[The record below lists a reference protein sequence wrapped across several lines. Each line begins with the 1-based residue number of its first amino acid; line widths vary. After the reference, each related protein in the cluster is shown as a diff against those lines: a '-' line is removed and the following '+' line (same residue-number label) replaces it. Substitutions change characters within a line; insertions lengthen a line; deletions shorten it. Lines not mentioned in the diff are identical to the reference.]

1 MLQVKG
7 IYDGKKIT
15 LLEDLFLPPNT
26 PVQLMVW
33 QESDDKEAQYQ
44 RRLIEAGLLS
54 KPRLKSES
62 LPLFTPIRV
71 KGEPL
76 SQTIV
81 EDRQHE

>member
-7 IYDGKKIT
+7 IYDGEKIT
-15 LLEDLFLPPNT
+15 FLEDLFLPPNT

-44 RRLIEAGLLS
+44 RHLIEAGLLS
-54 KPRLKSES
+54 ETRLRNER
-62 LPLFTPIRV
+62 LPLFTPVRV

-81 EDRQHE
+81 EERR